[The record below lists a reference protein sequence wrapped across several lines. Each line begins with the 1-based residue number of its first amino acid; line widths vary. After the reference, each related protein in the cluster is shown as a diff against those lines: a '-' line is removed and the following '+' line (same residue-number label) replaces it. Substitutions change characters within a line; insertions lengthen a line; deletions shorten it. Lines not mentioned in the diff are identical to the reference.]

1 MQNSGL
7 VDRTIKATE
16 EYAKAQER
24 ENAEIGTLDERMS
37 SLTSE
42 INSITGGT
50 GTGGGTGGPSGS
62 EGSGGRSRRWRKY
75 RRRQANF

>member
-50 GTGGGTGGPSGS
+50 GAGGGA
-62 EGSGGRSRRWRKY
+62 GSGGRN
-75 RRRQANF
+75 RRRSNRSNVNDRSISKRKI